1 MGADQ
6 ATRQSQKE
14 HMFIQI
20 CEGLHESEAKLLCE
34 AKDKN
39 LHRVY
44 KGLSH
49 NVVKEA
55 FNWDDNY
62 VTP

>member
-1 MGADQ
+1 MSNAPGTRSWLLIDAD
-6 ATRQSQKE
+6 TS
-14 HMFIQI
+14 
-20 CEGLHESEAKLLCE
+20 HESEAKLLCE

-55 FNWDDNY
+55 FDWNDNY